1 MPVLQFTIPS
11 MSCGHCVKSITQAI
25 TLLDANATVSA
36 DPTSKKVSVTTSAAE
51 AAIIAALTEAG
62 YPPAS

>member
-1 MPVLQFTIPS
+1 

-25 TLLDANATVSA
+25 NLLDANATVSA
-36 DPTSKKVSVTTSAAE
+36 DPASKKVSVTTRAAE
-51 AAIIAALTEAG
+51 AAVIAALTEAG

>member
-1 MPVLQFTIPS
+1 

-25 TLLDANATVSA
+25 NLLDANASVSA
-36 DPTSKKVSVTTSAAE
+36 DPAGKKVSVTTSAAE
-51 AAIIAALTEAG
+51 AAVIAALTEAG

>member
-1 MPVLQFTIPS
+1 

-25 TLLDANATVSA
+25 NLLDAHATVSA
-36 DPTSKKVSVTTSAAE
+36 DPASKKVSVTTSAAE
-51 AAIIAALTEAG
+51 AAVIAALTEAG

>member
-1 MPVLQFTIPS
+1 MLQFIIPS

-25 TLLDANATVSA
+25 NLLDANASVSA
-36 DPTSKKVSVTTSAAE
+36 DPAGKKVSVTTSAAE
-51 AAIIAALTEAG
+51 AAVIAALTEAG